1 MRGHL
6 KNLFTVDQH
15 KAILSSTSCN
25 VKAADTYN
33 LAAGQ
38 VPFIISRQN
47 VKYWRKLY
55 ASDTTP
61 GKVNAALKAE
71 RKLRTPE
78 PLGAG
83 GKFRFNN
90 IYRCIVVMPDLHAP
104 YHHRHALAFMKAVR
118 DKYQPDLCV
127 NLGDEADK
135 HNMSFHDSDPNLL
148 SAGDELE
155 ATKKVLA
162 ELAKIFPRFLLCDS
176 NHGSMHYRKAKA
188 HGIPVQYLKSYR
200 EILFPQ
206 DEVGNLGK
214 GWKWAESWRVRTPM
228 GEVLF
233 KHQPSGD
240 IRADAS
246 HNQCN
251 LVVGHHHGK
260 FSIEYGASSA
270 RLYWGAYFG
279 CLIDKDSLAFA
290 YGKHTMYKPIL
301 GCGVIINGVP
311 TLIPMLLDSNG
322 DWVGHL
328 GDK

>member
-25 VKAADTYN
+25 VEAAIVYTIN
-33 LAAGQ
+33 APGEI
-38 VPFIISRQN
+38 VISRQN

-55 ASDTTP
+55 ASDTSP
-61 GKVNAALKAE
+61 AKVNAAMKAE
-71 RKLRTPE
+71 RKFKTPA
-78 PLGAG
+78 PLGKG
-83 GKFRFNN
+83 GMFKPSRV
-90 IYRCIVVMPDLHAP
+90 YRCIVVMPDLHAP
-104 YHHRHALAFMKAVR
+104 YHHRHALDFMAAVMK
-118 DKYQPDLCV
+118 KYRPDLAV

-135 HNMSFHDSDPNLL
+135 HNMSFHDSDPNLM

-155 ATKKVLA
+155 ATRKVLA
-162 ELAKIFPRFLLCDS
+162 KLAEIMPEVLLCDS

-188 HGIPVQYLKSYR
+188 HGIPVQYLKDYR
-200 EILFPQ
+200 EILFP
-206 DEVGNLGK
+206 VKGMGK
-214 GWKWAESWRVRTPM
+214 GWHWAESWRVKTPM
-228 GEVLF
+228 GDVLF

>member
-6 KNLFTVDQH
+6 KNLFTLQTHVG
-15 KAILSSTSCN
+15 ILQSEPCN
-25 VKAADTYN
+25 VKAAQRYSALVDVT
-33 LAAGQ
+33 G
-38 VPFIISRQN
+38 VTVTRQN

-55 ASDTTP
+55 ASDTSP
-61 GKVNAALKAE
+61 AKANSELKTA
-71 RKLRTPE
+71 RKLKSPD
-78 PLGAG
+78 PLGKG

-90 IYRCIVVMPDLHAP
+90 IYRSIVVMPDLHAP
-104 YHHRHALAFMKAVR
+104 YHHRHALAFMAAVKA
-118 DKYQPDLCV
+118 KFKPDLVV

-135 HNMSFHDSDPNLL
+135 HAMSFHDSDPNLK

-155 ATKKVLA
+155 ATKPVIA
-162 ELAKIFPRFLLCDS
+162 ELHKLFPRMLLCDS

-188 HGIPVQYLKSYR
+188 HGMPVQYLKSYR
-200 EILFPQ
+200 EILLP
-206 DEVGNLGK
+206 GINSK
-214 GWKWAESWRVRTPM
+214 GWQWAENWRVRTPM

-233 KHQPSGD
+233 KHQASGA
-240 IRADAS
+240 ILIDAS

-260 FSIEYGASSA
+260 FTIEYGASSA
-270 RLYWGAYFG
+270 RLYWGAFFG

-301 GCGVIINGVP
+301 GCGVIINGIP
-311 TLIPMLLDSNG
+311 TLIPMLLDADG

-328 GDK
+328 GEE